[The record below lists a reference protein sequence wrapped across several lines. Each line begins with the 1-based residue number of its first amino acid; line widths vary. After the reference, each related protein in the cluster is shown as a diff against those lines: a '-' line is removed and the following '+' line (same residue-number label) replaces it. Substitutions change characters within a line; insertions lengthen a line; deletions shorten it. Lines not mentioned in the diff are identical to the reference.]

1 MSDVNELLQI
11 KDGSS
16 KDDAAVEKKQGK
28 YQNNIPINE
37 LWSLDETLTEHILPR
52 IKAFRKM
59 ERHGYPI
66 LDDNHL
72 DVLNASDTY
81 VSSTTLKDSR
91 QQQNGDDNPRNAAD
105 WENILYDIEK
115 GFEAHRNL
123 IGYGE
128 EPGATEENEK
138 IMQKGLNLFAKYYGH
153 LWD

>member
-1 MSDVNELLQI
+1 MSDVNVRLEI
-11 KDGSS
+11 KDGSRE
-16 KDDAAVEKKQGK
+16 DDAAVEKKQTK

-37 LWSLDETLTEHILPR
+37 LWCLDETFTDYILPR
-52 IKAFRKM
+52 ISAFRKM
-59 ERHGYPI
+59 ERHGYPV
-66 LDDNHL
+66 LDEECI
-72 DVLNASDTY
+72 S
-81 VSSTTLKDSR
+81 KQSR
-91 QQQNGDDNPRNAAD
+91 QQQNGDEDLRAAAD

>member
-1 MSDVNELLQI
+1 MSDVNELLEI
-11 KDGSS
+11 KDGSRE
-16 KDDAAVEKKQGK
+16 DDAAVEKKQTK

-37 LWSLDETLTEHILPR
+37 LWSLDETMTEYLLPR
-52 IKAFRKM
+52 ISAFRKM
-59 ERHGYPI
+59 ERHGYPV
-66 LDDNHL
+66 LDEEC
-72 DVLNASDTY
+72 
-81 VSSTTLKDSR
+81 VSKQSR
-91 QQQNGDDNPRNAAD
+91 QQQNGDEDLRAAAD